1 MNQTRER
8 FVTDSVGNR
17 LTKEVN
23 SQTVTYT
30 YVTGTNKIQEI
41 TGPVAYTH
49 DANGNITGIG
59 SKVLTYNQ
67 NNRLIR
73 VEEISMVLGEYT
85 YNGEGQRIIK
95 TAGGVTT
102 VFHYDFNG
110 NLIAESDE
118 NGSWNYEYLYKG
130 GSRLA
135 LVDVASGEIYSFL
148 NDRLGTPQM
157 LADSTNTIVWEGI
170 YEPFGEAEVNPNS
183 SVVNNFRFPGQYYDQ
198 ETGFHYNY
206 HRYYDPNNG
215 RYLTPDPIGLA
226 GGINLFSYVL
236 NNSVN
241 KIDPLGLAEYI
252 VNFVIK
258 SYSWP
263 NSKGTLV
270 TVEGTVYTIE
280 KNKNGKYEA
289 VRFKGNFTGGSISIN
304 PFSKSFTTMKFKDN
318 WLTPDVT
325 RIQGYSSI
333 TDITFGFIE
342 GGSLSR
348 YKFGELINANPCTST
363 ETTSILS
370 LTPYLSGNIKLVG
383 NVYETPFNFEDFVR

>member
-41 TGPVAYTH
+41 TGPVSYTY

-73 VEEISMVLGEYT
+73 VEENSNILGEYT
-85 YNGEGQRIIK
+85 YNGMGKRVIK

-110 NLIAESDE
+110 NIIGESDQDG
-118 NGSWNYEYLYKG
+118 NFIYEYLYKG

-135 LVDVASGEIYSFL
+135 FVDVASGEIYSFL

-170 YEPFGEAEVNPNS
+170 YKPFGEAEVNPNS
-183 SVVNNFRFPGQYYDQ
+183 SVVNNFRFPGQYFDQ
-198 ETGFHYNY
+198 ETGLHYNY
-206 HRYYDPNNG
+206 HRYYDPYTS
-215 RYLTPDPIGLA
+215 RYLRPDPIGLS
-226 GGINLFSYVL
+226 GGINLFLYTE
-236 NNSVN
+236 NNPVN
-241 KIDPLGLAEYI
+241 LVDPEGL
-252 VNFVIK
+252 
-258 SYSWP
+258 
-263 NSKGTLV
+263 
-270 TVEGTVYTIE
+270 
-280 KNKNGKYEA
+280 
-289 VRFKGNFTGGSISIN
+289 
-304 PFSKSFTTMKFKDN
+304 
-318 WLTPDVT
+318 
-325 RIQGYSSI
+325 
-333 TDITFGFIE
+333 
-342 GGSLSR
+342 
-348 YKFGELINANPCTST
+348 
-363 ETTSILS
+363 
-370 LTPYLSGNIKLVG
+370 
-383 NVYETPFNFEDFVR
+383 

>member
-41 TGPVAYTH
+41 TGPVSYTY

-73 VEEISMVLGEYT
+73 VEENSNILGEYT
-85 YNGEGQRIIK
+85 YNGMGKRVIK

-110 NLIAESDE
+110 NIIGESDQDG
-118 NGSWNYEYLYKG
+118 NFIYEYLYKG

-135 LVDVASGEIYSFL
+135 FVDVASGEIYSFL

-170 YEPFGEAEVNPNS
+170 YKPFGEAEVNPNS
-183 SVVNNFRFPGQYYDQ
+183 SAVNNFRFPGQYFDQ
-198 ETGFHYNY
+198 ETGLHYNY
-206 HRYYDPNNG
+206 HRYYDPYTS
-215 RYLTPDPIGLA
+215 RYLRPDPIGLS
-226 GGINLFSYVL
+226 GGINLFLYTENNPVNLVDPEGLWRIPDYV
-236 NNSVN
+236 
-241 KIDPLGLAEYI
+241 
-252 VNFVIK
+252 
-258 SYSWP
+258 
-263 NSKGTLV
+263 
-270 TVEGTVYTIE
+270 
-280 KNKNGKYEA
+280 
-289 VRFKGNFTGGSISIN
+289 SISIN
-304 PFSKSFTTMKFKDN
+304 ITIPNPITGTVIGWTGQVEMDRYLNVYVSPLGGNIGK
-318 WLTPDVT
+318 
-325 RIQGYSSI
+325 SI
-333 TDITFGFIE
+333 TVASASGTFGW
-342 GGSLSR
+342 L
-348 YKFGELINANPCTST
+348 
-363 ETTSILS
+363 
-370 LTPYLSGNIKLVG
+370 
-383 NVYETPFNFEDFVR
+383 NVCETPSEEKMNTFLAGHSINISAGNFVGGGLTWVPGVGTATEVGIFIMPQAGVSYNYSFPVGQAY